1 MIVRQHI
8 SGVLVSLVIFW
19 LQICCRVSVQKKWKS
34 GTEISEVTG
43 KNKTD
48 FSLTNSDE
56 NSAFKALQCITR
68 NHANNSLSSRLR
80 RNTSY
85 RPTMPVL
92 RKPASALITQF
103 LCEVCNTHSYF
114 DNGHVPY
121 AALCAKK
128 LHVTVMVLVTL
139 AIEKKSSWCSM
150 AGYMTRKTHTVITA
164 KRFDTLATKPL

>member
-1 MIVRQHI
+1 MRQHI
-8 SGVLVSLVIFW
+8 SGVLVSSNLLIAN
-19 LQICCRVSVQKKWKS
+19 LLLSLGAKKMTI
-34 GTEISEVTG
+34 GISEVTG

-56 NSAFKALQCITR
+56 NSAFKAPQCITR

-139 AIEKKSSWCSM
+139 AIEKKVQLM
-150 AGYMTRKTHTVITA
+150 FYGRLYN
-164 KRFDTLATKPL
+164 TKNSHSHHCKAF